1 MRQKNLKLHE
11 LPYIHR
17 NYMNC
22 RTVHTQKWQT
32 PGWLRMALILV
43 RCSGAITL
51 IGLFLSHDLISSL
64 YFKNIFISL
73 GKQLLVPPPCL
84 VYYKSVK

>member
-32 PGWLRMALILV
+32 PGLLDSPQNGFNFGQMLRSYI
-43 RCSGAITL
+43 
-51 IGLFLSHDLISSL
+51 
-64 YFKNIFISL
+64 
-73 GKQLLVPPPCL
+73 
-84 VYYKSVK
+84 